1 MSTDS
6 PLSAFLNPEYQFMHY
21 ESGPDEPLLRQ
32 LFFAYI
38 SGTADCTELD
48 LAFKRSR
55 LAHSCDRLAC
65 VAYTPGKKRIV
76 ITREQASG
84 KWPLSAVIDR
94 IIQHP
99 RSHELSEA
107 TRFQLDFIR
116 KEATPINLYRVGMR
130 QSGSRHFEIGVDGLE
145 ITGADGKQHY
155 FLPGDAYIFSI
166 MGMKQLRELLV
177 KRYTEAYLVSAQIY
191 RLQSESYLISPD
203 GITPLYRGLPRVG
216 AVTKQKLEQCIQAS
230 IQHIKQNQYPDGRF
244 LYYYDAAKDSLKDFE
259 HPKRD
264 PVKNP
269 YYNILRHS
277 GGGMT
282 CVYYEKYFARL
293 DSLAAIRKAI
303 DYLKSC
309 AVFSTAEGVERAYIL
324 SERKSKLGGA
334 GLALYLIAEYQLL
347 TKDETYQR
355 FASALAEHLLSQIT
369 ASGEFMYYNIYL
381 NRELGPEDNQEYF
394 SFYYPGE
401 ALCGLAQFIKTQ
413 PDSERGRYFPRL
425 HKALHFLLVERP
437 KVRADHY
444 SNLPSDSW
452 LMLAIAELW
461 DFPEM
466 QRESYKDFVFSDA
479 RKMIQQMYNVAD
491 APYPDYAG
499 AFYYTFGDYPYSD
512 GARMEGVVAA
522 YDLAVKA
529 GAREEQVFL
538 WQAMKLGAWSL
549 LHLVN
554 TPEALYAAKNPARAL
569 GGIRFKYTRQW
580 FRIDT
585 IQHVAGF
592 FAKMLPFWDQAE
604 QSANPGAVSEE
615 ANG

>member
-1 MSTDS
+1 MSADVS
-6 PLSAFLNPEYQFMHY
+6 LQAFSYPEKQFDHY
-21 ESGPDEPLLRQ
+21 EYSEDEAYFKQ
-32 LFFAYI
+32 VFFSYLAG
-38 SGTADCTELD
+38 SVSKLELD
-48 LAFKRSR
+48 RALRRSR
-55 LAHSCDRLAC
+55 LAHDCDRVALI
-65 VAYTPGKKRIV
+65 AYTPGKKRIV

-84 KWPLSAVIDR
+84 KWPLSAIIDR
-94 IIQHP
+94 LKQHP
-99 RSHELSEA
+99 RIDELSPM
-107 TRFQLDFIR
+107 TRFQLDFMC
-116 KEATPINLYRVGMR
+116 KENPIDLYRVGMK
-130 QSGSRHFEIGVDGLE
+130 QSGDRHFEIGVDGLE
-145 ITGADGKQHY
+145 IAGPDGKQHY
-155 FLPGDAYIFSI
+155 FLPGDAYVFSI

-177 KRYTEAYLVSAQIY
+177 RRYTEDYLNRSQVH
-191 RLQSESYLISPD
+191 RLRSESYLITSD
-203 GITPLYRGLPRVG
+203 GITPLYRGLPRAG
-216 AVTKQKLEQCIQAS
+216 ALTKQKMEQCIQAS
-230 IQHIKQNQYPDGRF
+230 IQHIVQNQYADGRF
-244 LYYYDAAKDSLKDFE
+244 LYYYDAAKDSLRDFE

-264 PVKNP
+264 PIKNP

-282 CVYYEKYFARL
+282 CVYYEKYFASH
-293 DSLAAIRKAI
+293 DSLSAIRRSI
-303 DYLKSC
+303 DYLQTC
-309 AVFSTAEGVERAYIL
+309 AVYRKVEGIDRAFIL

-347 TKDETYQR
+347 TQDDSYQG
-355 FASALAEHLLSQIT
+355 FAAALAEHLLSQIT
-369 ASGEFMYYNIYL
+369 ESGEFMYYNIYL
-381 NRELGPEDNQEYF
+381 DRELGPEDNQEYF

-401 ALCGLAQFIKTQ
+401 ALCGLSQFLKTL
-413 PDSERGRYFPRL
+413 PVADRERFFPLL

-444 SNLPSDSW
+444 SDLPSDSW

-466 QRESYKDFVFSDA
+466 RRDHYKDFVFRDA
-479 RKMIQQMYNVAD
+479 RKMIQHMYKVGD

-499 AFYYTFGDYPYSD
+499 AFYYQFGDYPYSD
-512 GARMEGVVAA
+512 GARMEGIVAA
-522 YDLAVKA
+522 YDLAIKA
-529 GAREEQVFL
+529 DARDEQAFL

-554 TPEALYAAKNPARAL
+554 TPEALYAAKKPERAL

-604 QSANPGAVSEE
+604 SWCKRFAHESEGA
-615 ANG
+615 